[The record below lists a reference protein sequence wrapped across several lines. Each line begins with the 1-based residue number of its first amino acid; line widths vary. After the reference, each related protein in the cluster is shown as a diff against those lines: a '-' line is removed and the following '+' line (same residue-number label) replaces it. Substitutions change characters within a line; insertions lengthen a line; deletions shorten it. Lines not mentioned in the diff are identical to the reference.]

1 VSPMPAQ
8 GGFTY
13 AGLSKNAEAIKD
25 FKPLVTDFKL
35 DFAAFVSAFANL
47 ASVLENMILLAENIS
62 LLAIVYLHVW
72 CAVPINCACL
82 QPRTRAPSAPR
93 SHVCP
98 RVLHRRIIYRIGLAR
113 GWW

>member
-1 VSPMPAQ
+1 MGFNIFAMLAGLVTKAATVLHPFGVAAQTVGPYAQ

-35 DFAAFVSAFANL
+35 DFAAFVLAFANL
-47 ASVLENMILLAENIS
+47 ASVLENMILLAENIL

-72 CAVPINCACL
+72 
-82 QPRTRAPSAPR
+82 
-93 SHVCP
+93 
-98 RVLHRRIIYRIGLAR
+98 IIYRIGLAR